1 MYKNGK
7 RIINIDPLD
16 RESKKMIFHYTSPD
30 GLMLILKSHSL
41 RFTDC
46 QFLNDKSEY
55 TNIREP
61 LTMACKKIKN
71 QLNDKN
77 LIFYLDELINKKYNY
92 ETVINFN
99 DRKLGGFK
107 SITMRY
113 YIFSCSRD
121 SDSLNMWNYYIK
133 RGAYQGY
140 NIGFSIND
148 LLSGFSKIKD
158 KNVCI
163 FYGPIIYKN
172 RIKIDILKNLIKRTD
187 EELFSNSQS
196 QLDVFKKDIRA
207 NEIIANM
214 LSDIENYR
222 LFFKDS
228 FFSNE
233 HEYRFAIRLPI
244 DYKPKYEEKLELNFY
259 LRNGILTPFCDLKFN
274 DKEVV
279 NEINISPML
288 DYDLAREGIEQYL
301 SSHNYSENIGIH
313 VSRIPV
319 RF

>member
-1 MYKNGK
+1 MIENGK

-16 RESKKMIFHYTSPD
+16 RESKKMIYHYTSPD

-61 LTMACKKIKN
+61 LIKACNKIKD
-71 QLNDKN
+71 QLIDKS

-92 ETVINFN
+92 ETIIKLN
-99 DRKLGGFK
+99 DRKLGDFK
-107 SITMRY
+107 PITMRY
-113 YIFSCSRD
+113 YLFSCSRD
-121 SDSLNMWNYYIK
+121 CDSLNMWNYYVK
-133 RGAYQGY
+133 RGSYQGY
-140 NIGFSIND
+140 NIGFSVTD
-148 LLSGFSKIKD
+148 LLKGFSKVKD
-158 KNVCI
+158 NNVCI
-163 FYGPIIYKN
+163 FYGPVIYKK
-172 RIKIDILKNLIKRTD
+172 RIKIDILKNLIKETD
-187 EELFSNSQS
+187 DALLVNSES
-196 QLDVFKKDIRA
+196 QIDVFKKEIKA

-214 LSDIENYR
+214 LSEIENYR

-244 DYKPKYEEKLELNFY
+244 DYKPHDDNLEINYY

-274 DKEVV
+274 DSEVV
-279 NEINISPML
+279 KDINISPML
-288 DYDLAREGIEQYL
+288 DYDLAKEGIEQYL
-301 SSHNYSENIGIH
+301 GSHDYSNKIGIH